1 VYEDGD
7 LLIVNKEPGILV
19 HPGDFKTK
27 ELSLIAMVQD
37 YLGDKLNSLT
47 FKPSLV
53 HRIDKDTSGIV
64 LIAKTKPALDSMLS
78 ALQNNRIE
86 KKYLAICKGIFTKKR
101 DTIKAKLERIE
112 NAKNEN
118 KVRVSESGQS
128 AITHYSVLFENPE
141 E

>member
-1 VYEDGD
+1 
-7 LLIVNKEPGILV
+7 
-19 HPGDFKTK
+19 
-27 ELSLIAMVQD
+27 MVQD
-37 YLGDKLNSLT
+37 YLGNKLNSLT

-86 KKYLAICKGIFTKKR
+86 KKYIAICVGIFEKKR
-101 DTIKAKLERIE
+101 DTVKAKLERIE

-118 KVRVSESGQS
+118 KVKVSE
-128 AITHYSVLFENPE
+128 A
-141 E
+141 